1 MKIDYK
7 DEYVYFGDIVTG
19 ECFEYM
25 QKPIYMK
32 INQVRVGDLVLNALN
47 LSRGTLCTIDLFA
60 KVRSVNLKIVK
71 DDEAVRGE

>member
-7 DEYVYFGDIVTG
+7 DDYVYFGDIVTG
-19 ECFEYM
+19 ECFEYK
-25 QKPIYMK
+25 QNAFYMK

-47 LSRGTLCTIDLFA
+47 LARGTLCTIDLFT

-71 DDEAVRGE
+71 DDKTV